1 MTPKKCEYCDGK
13 GGRTTARSWWEPCT
27 HCYTTGQR
35 EAWPVKLTLFCWRHF
50 KPSRLYPQFE
60 YDQFNPV
67 LYPPYPWTCRG
78 CNGVGCD
85 VYGFECESCHSSG
98 LRWPWFAPIRRGWR
112 WLAAPIQEW
121 RYKRRMNKPL
131 SEDEIPF

>member
-1 MTPKKCEYCDGK
+1 MRPKKCEYCRGK
-13 GGRTTARSWWEPCT
+13 GGGRTHRSWWEPCAY
-27 HCYTTGQR
+27 CYTTGH
-35 EAWPVKLTLFCWRHF
+35 AWRWLVKLHLFYWRHF
-50 KPSRLYPQFE
+50 KPAVYPQFE

-85 VYGFECESCHSSG
+85 VYAFECEACHGSG

-112 WLAAPIQEW
+112 WLITPPKKMARKKVE
-121 RYKRRMNKPL
+121 NKSL
-131 SEDEIPF
+131 GEDEIPF